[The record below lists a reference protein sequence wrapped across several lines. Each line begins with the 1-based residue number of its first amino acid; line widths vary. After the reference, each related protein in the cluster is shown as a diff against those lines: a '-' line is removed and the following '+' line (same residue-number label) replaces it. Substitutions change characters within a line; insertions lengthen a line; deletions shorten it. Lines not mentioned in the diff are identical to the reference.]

1 MDAGKL
7 DTRVTVM
14 TRTTSRGSLNSEIVS
29 WSASA
34 DKFWAQKMSQRPVE
48 AWKAGQTAAQL
59 EVALRCRWSS
69 VTSAIAVNG
78 RLTFD
83 GKTYE
88 VIGAPQMIRRDEI
101 QIVCV
106 SIPQ

>member
-7 DTRVTVM
+7 DTRVNIL
-14 TRTTSRGSLNSEIVS
+14 TRTVTRGALNSETVT
-29 WSASA
+29 WTASA
-34 DKFWAQKMSQRPVE
+34 NSFWAQKLSQRPIE

-59 EVALRCRWSS
+59 EVALRCRWS
-69 VTSAIAVNG
+69 TATAAIAVNG

-83 GKTYE
+83 GGTYE
-88 VIGAPQMIRRDEI
+88 VIGKSQPHRRDEI
-101 QIVCV
+101 QIVCI